1 MTMKKYITPEILIH
15 NIELAPLCQ
24 LSDERN
30 KGYGD
35 GDSKEE
41 TRDIEIGGN
50 DNGDGPGTA
59 RAFSF
64 WEDDWE

>member
-24 LSDERN
+24 LSNEKN
-30 KGYGD
+30 KGLGD
-35 GDSKEE
+35 GDSNEE
-41 TRDIEIGGN
+41 SSDIEIG
-50 DNGDGPGTA
+50 NGDGPGTNA

>member
-24 LSDERN
+24 LSSERN
-30 KGYGD
+30 KGLGD
-35 GDSKEE
+35 GDSKVE
-41 TRDIEIGGN
+41 TSDIEIGK
-50 DNGDGPGTA
+50 GDGPGTNA